1 MEVSKEQNILV
12 LRVARRGGRL
22 PKARVPEQVT
32 SGVYRVDAGPYSNAI
47 SVLLIA
53 NEEGW
58 ALVDTGTLASPFR
71 IQGAL
76 ASLEAGLD
84 ELKRIY
90 LTHHHPDH
98 IGGLQGV
105 LWWAR
110 QAEVVAPH
118 LEARIISGEHPPDI
132 PPSKFGAFIARR
144 QPLTT
149 QNIDRVLHEGDTFA
163 GFRVIATPGHT
174 LGHTSLLRDRD
185 GLLFTGDAFGK
196 KPFSRRIRVGVDKYI
211 CADPLEAKRSAEKLL
226 GEEFTTVVFSHGKT
240 MREGAKE
247 RLAEIAAR
255 ER

>member
-1 MEVSKEQNILV
+1 MTK
-12 LRVARRGGRL
+12 
-22 PKARVPEQVT
+22 VPEQVA

-53 NEEGW
+53 DEEGW
-58 ALVDTGTLASPFR
+58 ALVDTGTPASPFR
-71 IQGAL
+71 IQEAL
-76 ASLEAGLD
+76 ASLEVGPD

-98 IGGLQGV
+98 IGGLPAV
-105 LWWAR
+105 LWWAT
-110 QAEVVAPH
+110 QAEVVAPR
-118 LEARIISGEHPPDI
+118 LEAPIISGEHPPDI
-132 PPSKFGAFIARR
+132 PPSKLGAFIARR

-185 GLLFTGDAFGK
+185 GLLFTGDAFGRL
-196 KPFSRRIRVGVDKYI
+196 PFLKIRIGVGRYI

-240 MREGAKE
+240 IREGAKE

>member
-1 MEVSKEQNILV
+1 MAKV
-12 LRVARRGGRL
+12 L
-22 PKARVPEQVT
+22 EQVA

-53 NEEGW
+53 DEEGW
-58 ALVDTGTLASPFR
+58 ALVDAGTPASPFR

-76 ASLEAGLD
+76 ASLEVGPD

-105 LWWAR
+105 LWWAT
-110 QAEVVAPH
+110 QAEVVAPR

-132 PPSKFGAFIARR
+132 PPSKLGAFIAHR
-144 QPLTT
+144 QPLSA
-149 QNIDRVLHEGDTFA
+149 QKVDRVLHEGDTFA

-174 LGHTSLLRDRD
+174 LGHTSVLRDRD
-185 GLLFTGDAFGK
+185 GLLFTADAFGRL
-196 KPFSRRIRVGVDKYI
+196 PFSRRIRVGVGKYI

-226 GEEFTTVVFSHGKT
+226 GEEFTTVIFSHGKT
-240 MREGAKE
+240 IREGAKE

>member
-1 MEVSKEQNILV
+1 MAK
-12 LRVARRGGRL
+12 
-22 PKARVPEQVT
+22 VPEQVA
-32 SGVYRVDAGPYSNAI
+32 SGVYRVDAGPYSNVI

-53 NEEGW
+53 DEEGW
-58 ALVDTGTLASPFR
+58 ALVDTGSRASPFR

-76 ASLEAGLD
+76 ASLAVGPD

-98 IGGLQGV
+98 IGGLPAV
-105 LWWAR
+105 LWWAT
-110 QAEVVAPH
+110 QAEVVAAH
-118 LEARIISGEHPPDI
+118 LEARIISGEHPPDT
-132 PPSKFGAFIARR
+132 PPSKLGAFIARR
-144 QPLTT
+144 QKLSA
-149 QNIDRVLHEGDTFA
+149 QKVDRILHEGDTFA

-185 GLLFTGDAFGK
+185 GLLFTADAFGK
-196 KPFSRRIRVGVDKYI
+196 LPFLRRIRVGMAKYI

>member
-1 MEVSKEQNILV
+1 MAK
-12 LRVARRGGRL
+12 
-22 PKARVPEQVT
+22 VPEQVA

-53 NEEGW
+53 DEEGW
-58 ALVDTGTLASPFR
+58 ALVDTGTPASPFR

-76 ASLEAGLD
+76 ASLELGPD
-84 ELKRIY
+84 EVKRIY

-98 IGGLQGV
+98 IGGLPAV
-105 LWWAR
+105 LWWAT
-110 QAEVVAPH
+110 QAEVVAAH
-118 LEARIISGEHPPDI
+118 LEARIISGEHPPDT
-132 PPSKFGAFIARR
+132 PPSKLGAFIARR
-144 QPLTT
+144 QKLSA
-149 QNIDRVLHEGDTFA
+149 QKVDRILHEGDTFA

-185 GLLFTGDAFGK
+185 GLLFTADAFGRQ
-196 KPFSRRIRVGVDKYI
+196 PFSRIRVGVAKYV

>member
-1 MEVSKEQNILV
+1 MAKV
-12 LRVARRGGRL
+12 L
-22 PKARVPEQVT
+22 EQVA

-53 NEEGW
+53 DEEGW
-58 ALVDTGTLASPFR
+58 ALVDAGTPASPFR

-76 ASLEAGLD
+76 ASLEVGPD

-105 LWWAR
+105 LWWAT
-110 QAEVVAPH
+110 QAEVVAPR

-132 PPSKFGAFIARR
+132 PPSELGAFTARR
-144 QPLTT
+144 QPLSA
-149 QNIDRVLHEGDTFA
+149 QKVDRVLHEGDTFA

-174 LGHTSLLRDRD
+174 LGHTSVLRDRD
-185 GLLFTGDAFGK
+185 GLLFTADAFGRL
-196 KPFSRRIRVGVDKYI
+196 PFSRRIRVGVGKYI
-211 CADPLEAKRSAEKLL
+211 RADPLEAKRSAEKLL

-240 MREGAKE
+240 IREGAKE